1 MLGNCLPKQIPKTGK
16 LLKLPKTVR
25 KEFQI
30 CQVDPSTGK
39 DKGIRAVRK
48 VPWAGISRGVSVE
61 CYSWEMIRS
70 QQHGATFS
78 SIYLRA
84 QDVHTRGLMLEVASL
99 QQF

>member
-1 MLGNCLPKQIPKTGK
+1 M
-16 LLKLPKTVR
+16 R
-25 KEFQI
+25 KEYQI

-48 VPWAGISRGVSVE
+48 VPWAAISRGVVAPSSKHFPELSVE

-84 QDVHTRGLMLEVASL
+84 QDVPTRGLMLEVARL